1 MALEVIE
8 NKKPMSVGKIESPR
22 RQRIISESTGLAK
35 FNITQKIQ
43 ERDESNEKFA
53 QLEQKVANEINHD
66 TKTNHKFGLKLSST
80 TSPIRSKDSSPV
92 KPKRDHIGMIN
103 DNLMLELASKQRE
116 VLEYKTQLEQLK
128 LNLQKSEKELWEIE
142 KKCNRTTASTLPPAL
157 SPIRPRIS
165 NRIPQQNSKPQQN
178 YQQHYQPRSVQPT
191 TIRQKPSISTFKASI
206 EANISS
212 STDNFERLKKK
223 ISITQLNSRPSLM
236 NLKSLQ
242 KDTNDMFNKGLHAF
256 TNFKSE
262 LMKVNNNPSEEDD
275 DDYESDVSDYGC
287 ADTSDYQLAVK

>member
-1 MALEVIE
+1 MVLEVIE
-8 NKKPMSVGKIESPR
+8 NKKAMTIGKIESPR

-35 FNITQKIQ
+35 FNITQKIH
-43 ERDESNEKFA
+43 ERDESTQKFA
-53 QLEQKVANEINHD
+53 QLEQKLTTELNDN
-66 TKTNHKFGLKLSST
+66 KNHKNGLKLSST
-80 TSPIRSKDSSPV
+80 ISPARSRESSPV
-92 KPKRDHIGMIN
+92 KSKKDHIGMIN
-103 DNLMLELASKQRE
+103 ESLMLELASKQRE

-128 LNLQKSEKELWEIE
+128 QKLQKSEKELWEIE

-157 SPIRPRIS
+157 SPVRPVTKRAYS
-165 NRIPQQNSKPQQN
+165 PQVSKPQHN
-178 YQQHYQPRSVQPT
+178 YQQHYQPRAVQP

-236 NLKSLQ
+236 NLKTLQ
-242 KDTNDMFNKGLHAF
+242 KDTNDIFNKGLNAF
-256 TNFKSE
+256 SNFKSE
-262 LMKVNNNPSEEDD
+262 LMKENNHSEEDD
-275 DDYESDVSDYGC
+275 YDSDVSDYGC